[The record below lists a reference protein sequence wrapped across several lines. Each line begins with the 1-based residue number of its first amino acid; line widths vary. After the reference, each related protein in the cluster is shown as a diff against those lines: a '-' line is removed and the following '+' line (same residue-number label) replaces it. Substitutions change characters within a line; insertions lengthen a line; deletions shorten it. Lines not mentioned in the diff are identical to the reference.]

1 MSNPKQPKQPAA
13 PDKLAKPT
21 GKAGVE
27 LSETALNKASG
38 GAVFP
43 SGPSAITAVELKLDH
58 K

>member
-1 MSNPKQPKQPAA
+1 MSESKQPKKPAT

-43 SGPSAITAVELKLDH
+43 SGPASITAVELKI